1 MNPMRRTW
9 LFFVLTAVHLAVT
22 IGLLLFVF
30 GAGMARFDTGGE
42 PAWFEALCG
51 RLLNLLMFPV
61 SMLLDTRMGQRFP
74 GWWGYVPFVANSALW
89 AAAGLGAFRIVR
101 GLRTKP
107 RTGQTTWTR

>member
-1 MNPMRRTW
+1 MRQTR
-9 LFFVLTAVHLAVT
+9 LFFVLTAAHLAVT

-51 RLLNLLMFPV
+51 RLLNVLMFPL
-61 SMLLDTRMGQRFP
+61 SMLLDRMGQRFP

-89 AAAGLGAFRIVR
+89 AAVALAGARVWRRRRAGH
-101 GLRTKP
+101 
-107 RTGQTTWTR
+107 